1 MPRGPG
7 TLRNNR
13 RNREEVGLVRPQTY
27 EITFA
32 GQAGAVLCSLFDDCE
47 ISIGP
52 HSTTL
57 RAELPDQEALCG
69 LMQRVVDFRLQ
80 VTNVRLVPSTRSCP

>member
-1 MPRGPG
+1 MRMVTG
-7 TLRNNR
+7 TLRNDR
-13 RNREEVGLVRPQTY
+13 RNREGVGLVRSQTY

-32 GQAGAVLCSLFDDCE
+32 GRAGAVMCSLFDDCE
-47 ISIGP
+47 INIGP

-69 LMQRVVDFRLQ
+69 LIQRVVDFRLQ
-80 VTNVRLVPSTRSCP
+80 VTGVRLVPSG

>member
-1 MPRGPG
+1 
-7 TLRNNR
+7 
-13 RNREEVGLVRPQTY
+13 VRPQTY

-32 GQAGAVLCSLFDDCE
+32 GQAGNVLCSLFDDCE
-47 ISIGP
+47 INIGP

-80 VTNVRLVPSTRSCP
+80 VTNVCLVPSTRSCP